1 MWEGFLKRAT
11 LLPLSLTLTCQG
23 ACSLCTC
30 PGGGGGS
37 EGSKGGTPHW
47 VEWLKTG
54 MDVSINLAAWRPE
67 VGVTIE
73 SLKSGNVPSSSL
85 QTFKCALSRPLS
97 SDQSGPLEPLAPE
110 VRV

>member
-1 MWEGFLKRAT
+1 VRGVPKRAT

-54 MDVSINLAAWRPE
+54 TDVSINLAAWRPE
-67 VGVTIE
+67 AGVTIE
-73 SLKSGNVPSSSL
+73 SLKSGKVPSSSL